1 MRLIL
6 LEFNELSPLLTEK
19 FMNAGKLPNF
29 KRFHDEAQVSV
40 TEAETVAPDLEP
52 WIQWVTVHSGIPYQE
67 HQIHHLGDGYQL
79 EQKCLWDL
87 ASDAGKSVWVCGSM
101 NINYQRPINGW
112 VLPDPW
118 TRKLGPYPEEI
129 LEPYSRFVSA
139 NVQEHTSGKV
149 PLSRSEQ
156 IGFLKFM
163 VRHGLRPS
171 TVGSIMRQLASE
183 RFSNAG
189 WKRAVILDQL
199 QLDLFRWYY
208 KRAQPDF
215 ATFFLNS
222 TAHYQH
228 LYWRNMEPE
237 HFKVKPEPGEQ
248 EVYQEAILFGYQQMD
263 KMLPTLLS
271 LAGPDT
277 AVVLLTALSQ
287 QPSVKYEDVG
297 GKVLYRP
304 HDFQKFLE
312 AVGVEG
318 GEVTPVMAEE
328 FNIDFPTEE
337 AARAAEA
344 KLEALQVDG
353 KPAMRSK
360 REGTG
365 IKSGCLVW
373 RQLEPDAN
381 LQVDGDGRTVPF
393 FDLFYKL
400 DLMKSGEHHPDG
412 MMWIRTPDRRP
423 SAIPEK
429 VPLVSVAPTI
439 LELAGVQVPSEMRG
453 EPVLT

>member
-6 LEFNELSPLLTEK
+6 LELNELSPVLMEK
-19 FMNAGKLPNF
+19 FMAAGKVPNF
-29 KRFHDEAQVSV
+29 KRLHDESQVSI
-40 TEAETVAPDLEP
+40 TEAETRAPDLEP
-52 WIQWVTVHSGIPYQE
+52 WIQWVTVHSGVPYQE
-67 HQIHHLGDGYQL
+67 HQIHHLGDGNQL
-79 EQKCLWDL
+79 DHKSLWDL

-101 NINYQRPINGW
+101 NINYEQPINGW

-118 TRKLGPYPEEI
+118 VRKTPPYPEEE
-129 LEPYSRFVSA
+129 LGAYYRFVSA

-156 IGFLKFM
+156 VDFLKFM
-163 VRHGLRPS
+163 ARHGLRPG
-171 TVGSIMRQLASE
+171 TVASIMRQIASE
-183 RFSNAG
+183 RFSKTG
-189 WKRAVILDQL
+189 WRRAVILDRL
-199 QLDLFRWYY
+199 QLDVFRWHY

-248 EVYQEAILFGYQQMD
+248 EVYQEAILYGYQQMD
-263 KMLPTLLS
+263 KMLPKLLS

-287 QPSVKYEDVG
+287 QPSVKYEDIG

-304 HDFQKFLE
+304 NDFDTLLD
-312 AVGVEG
+312 AIDIPG

-328 FNIDFPTEE
+328 FNIDFPSEE
-337 AARAAEA
+337 AAEAAEA
-344 KLEALQVDG
+344 KLEAMNVNG
-353 KPAMRSK
+353 EPAMRSK
-360 REGTG
+360 REGNG
-365 IKSGCLVW
+365 IKSGCKVW
-373 RQLEPDAN
+373 RQLDDDAK
-381 LQVDGDGRTVPF
+381 LTLGDGREIPF

-412 MMWIRTPDRRP
+412 MMWIRTPDRRH
-423 SAIPEK
+423 SVLEEK
-429 VPLVSVAPTI
+429 VPLVSVAPT
-439 LELAGVQVPSEMRG
+439 LMELAGVPIPSEMHG
-453 EPVLT
+453 EPVPA